1 MLLMNRY
8 IFLPGF
14 DLETG
19 FDLDT
24 LKKVENTSF
33 FFSTVPVKSP

>member
-1 MLLMNRY
+1 MISRC

-24 LKKVENTSF
+24 LKTVEKTSF
-33 FFSTVPVKSP
+33 SSLQFQ